1 MYKYTLGSDNS
12 ELVRE
17 VGAGFTGAIQTSVD
31 INTEIYVQMY
41 PNSTSSSATF
51 NIRTIKVSDGNG
63 GIAIIIS
70 ATLVIWGLLGLVSL
84 GIYCFYKKCCKYK
97 NMSKVDSPCK
107 PESGT
112 QNQIFMNHKR
122 VHYINSNQESNEIT
136 DRQIVNEDGASTQTE
151 NQIHQDQGETASSEV
166 QSKTNWY

>member
-17 VGAGFTGAIQTSVD
+17 VGAGFTGAIKTTVD

-70 ATLVIWGLLGLVSL
+70 ATLVICGLLGLVSL
-84 GIYCFYKKCCKYK
+84 GIYYFYK
-97 NMSKVDSPCK
+97 N
-107 PESGT
+107 
-112 QNQIFMNHKR
+112 
-122 VHYINSNQESNEIT
+122 
-136 DRQIVNEDGASTQTE
+136 IVST
-151 NQIHQDQGETASSEV
+151 
-166 QSKTNWY
+166 KTCLRLTHLVSLSLELKTRFS